1 MLESNHTKPHP
12 IGDKAMSLCTS
23 KSTIIESLKAQ
34 LQADQ
39 RKYQY
44 HKKIA
49 DGYFE
54 LVQKALQKLRDLNL
68 RFQALKG
75 P

>member
-1 MLESNHTKPHP
+1 
-12 IGDKAMSLCTS
+12 MSLCTS

-54 LVQKALQKLRDLNL
+54 LVQKTLQKLEET
-68 RFQALKG
+68 QSVT
-75 P
+75 